1 MIKKQEKPY
10 TGRDISDGLL
20 GCIGMACI
28 IVGVFF
34 AISLIAPPR
43 WEAAPTTA
51 PMQTLPPVVVMAAS
65 EVTPAAEECSAV
77 DAPELQSASY
87 SMLAAATNAEPAP
100 TAKPEP
106 VMISLGKFKIV
117 GYDPYCSH
125 CVGKTIPNGVTA
137 SGAIAEVGRT
147 VAMADVAFGTRIY
160 IDGLGEFVVEDRGV
174 NAGMVDVACDG
185 HDACYAITS
194 SREVWLVED
203 AS

>member
-1 MIKKQEKPY
+1 MKHKQEKPY

-51 PMQTLPPVVVMAAS
+51 PMQTLPPVVVMATP
-65 EVTPAAEECSAV
+65 EVLAETTPPVMYEPPVANYA
-77 DAPELQSASY
+77 
-87 SMLAAATNAEPAP
+87 MLAALVTPDPIPE
-100 TAKPEP
+100 PEP
-106 VMISLGKFKIV
+106 VLTSLGKLKIV

-125 CVGKTIPNGVTA
+125 CVGKTTPNGVTA

-160 IDGLGEFVVEDRGV
+160 IDRLGEFVVEDRGV
-174 NAGMVDVACDG
+174 STGMVDVACDG

-194 SREVWLVED
+194 SREVWIVED
-203 AS
+203 AA